1 MPLSEGAP
9 VRPKVGRQAENRA
22 RRRTEILDAAVAAFT
37 EKGFNGTSL
46 RDVAARA
53 GLTHPGLAHHFAD
66 KAALLEGVLDRR
78 SAAALAAVPVDPHD
92 GMAMLRSLVGLTE
105 HDLTDPDGL
114 RMFRVVS
121 AEALAPAH
129 PAHGYFRRWYAQV
142 RSWARTGLADLERRE
157 LLAPAVVD
165 LDAAAAQ
172 IAGMRD
178 GLDPQW
184 LLDPDAVDLVVV
196 VRAHLQTY
204 CTERL

>member
-1 MPLSEGAP
+1 MPLSEDAP
-9 VRPKVGRQAENRA
+9 VRRKVGRQAENRA
-22 RRRTEILDAAVAAFT
+22 RRRAEILDAAVAAFT

-53 GLTHPGLAHHFAD
+53 GITHPGLAHHFPD

-78 SAAALAAVPVDPHD
+78 SADAMTAVPVDPHD
-92 GMAMLRSLVGLTE
+92 GLAMLRALVRLTE

-129 PAHGYFRRWYAQV
+129 PAHAYFRDWYSQV
-142 RSWARTGLADLERRE
+142 RAWARTGLADLEGRG
-157 LLAPAVVD
+157 LLAAGVVD
-165 LDAAAAQ
+165 VDAAATQ

-184 LLDPDAVDLVVV
+184 LLDPHVIDLVAV

-204 CTERL
+204 CTEPL